1 MAEGPSAL
9 PHLHDELAPTTDAA
23 WTSPDDTVLT
33 MSRALRRLARRL
45 VAQAVTPQL
54 RLAGLLDELAAPL
67 AAPDHVQP
75 FIEDELLALTLAPEP
90 AAFEPSATTATTTIT
105 PRQRRRAEE
114 PAPRRW

>member
-9 PHLHDELAPTTDAA
+9 PHLHDELAPTTDRA

-45 VAQAVTPQL
+45 VAQAVIPHV
-54 RLAGLLDELAAPL
+54 RLAGLLDELAAP
-67 AAPDHVQP
+67 DRVQP
-75 FIEDELLALTLAPEP
+75 FIEDELLPLTLAPEP

-105 PRQRRRAEE
+105 PRQRRCAEE
-114 PAPRRW
+114 PAPRRY